1 MASCASPITHPDSAT
16 LWGLA
21 EGFGARRVA
30 PVISGVGQRPEKA
43 GYGLLPCM
51 VCYLAIG
58 LGRTL
63 PQILATSEARKG
75 SSGCWQGSGTRRRRR
90 RAGFLGQGSDG
101 LLGLSFGG
109 FPATSCRSNTSGAL
123 VAATARGKIQSGAG
137 PYRVW
142 DRVYRPCTWV
152 GVFVVHHP
160 STSEATRLQMQG

>member
-30 PVISGVGQRPEKA
+30 LVISGVGQRPEKA
-43 GYGLLPCM
+43 GYGLLPCNW
-51 VCYLAIG
+51 A
-58 LGRTL
+58 GRTL

-75 SSGCWQGSGTRRRRR
+75 SSGDWQGSGTRRRRR
-90 RAGFLGQGSDG
+90 RAGFLGPGSDG
-101 LLGLSFGG
+101 LLGLSLG
-109 FPATSCRSNTSGAL
+109 PATCCRSNTSGAL
-123 VAATARGKIQSGAG
+123 VATPAPGKIQRGAG

-142 DRVYRPCTWV
+142 ARVYRPCTWV

-160 STSEATRLQMQG
+160 STSEATRLQVQG